1 MINLFYSQ
9 QGHYYTLPSP
19 PQQSKQRQ
27 LMPTD
32 DEWTVQRATYWDHGH
47 FEVTEYIAPFGDF
60 QDKQL

>member
-32 DEWTVQRATYWDHGH
+32 DEWTVQRATHWGKSHC
-47 FEVTEYIAPFGDF
+47 EVALSIS
-60 QDKQL
+60 